1 MFSFFWSLPKAHD
14 HWLINWELHFQSRS
28 TLKLLHCYWI
38 LFMKFAIFLMSAQN
52 SKTQLRACSTF
63 WMRQLVFDSHVCSAH
78 LTQAISFYFNQRTHL
93 DETCDCSWVTP
104 ALLYNAA
111 TWFIFDV
118 IFFHLRVLVFDV
130 NHVTHLTVYYQIP
143 FFLCSH
149 YPPKYFISIFSLV
162 FLWIFQSRQ
171 LFQKD

>member
-14 HWLINWELHFQSRS
+14 HWLINWELHFQSGS

-38 LFMKFAIFLMSAQN
+38 LFMKFAIFLMSTQN

-111 TWFIFDV
+111 TWFIF
-118 IFFHLRVLVFDV
+118 LRHFLPSTCISVWCKPCDTTFDCLLP
-130 NHVTHLTVYYQIP
+130 NT
-143 FFLCSH
+143 
-149 YPPKYFISIFSLV
+149 IFSLQS
-162 FLWIFQSRQ
+162 LSSKIFY
-171 LFQKD
+171 LHF